1 MKKLYITSVIS
12 LLLAPSIVMAAGNE
26 YNPQISLVLDGRYSG
41 YSQNNAVTNYKLP
54 GFQLGEGAGLDPAGF
69 AIGES
74 EMSLYSNID
83 QDFFGVATVS
93 FANDGSSS
101 IEQAFAE
108 TQAIGNGVSL
118 KFGRFLSSFGY
129 LNSHHAHTW
138 DFTDAP
144 LMYRALFGD
153 TLKDDGVQVSYIFP
167 TDLLMQLT
175 AEALSGNAYPG
186 GGNTNGGIGA
196 STLKFTVGGD
206 AGISNSWEVGVTHWE
221 DGSINNRTDVNANT
235 FSGSSK
241 INALHMVYKW
251 APNGNKLERNFH
263 FQSEIF
269 KRTEDGNVTDI
280 ASSNSSTYNGDQAG
294 WYAQAVYQF
303 MFGWS
308 TGVRLDHLSASNS
321 GNDNTVLN
329 DIGLI
334 SGHDPK
340 RSSAMLQWKP
350 SEFSRIRLQLS
361 HDQSTSVS
369 DNQMFVQYT
378 FALGSHP
385 AHQF

>member
-1 MKKLYITSVIS
+1 MKKIFLAGVIT
-12 LLLAPSIVMAAGNE
+12 LLLSPPVLAAGNE
-26 YNPQISLVLDGRYSG
+26 YNPQISLILDGRYSG
-41 YSQNNAVTNYKLP
+41 YSQNNAVANYKLP
-54 GFQLGEGAGLDPAGF
+54 GFQPGEDAGLDPAGF

-74 EMSLYSNID
+74 EITMYSNID
-83 QDFFGVATVS
+83 QDFFGEATVS
-93 FANDGSSS
+93 FANGASSV
-101 IEQAFAE
+101 EQAYAE
-108 TQAIGNGVSL
+108 TQAIGNGVTL
-118 KFGRFLSSFGY
+118 KFGRFLSAFGY

-144 LMYRALFGD
+144 LMYRALFGN
-153 TLKDDGVQVSYIFP
+153 TLKDDGIQASYILP
-167 TDLLMQLT
+167 TDLLMQFT
-175 AEALSGNAYPG
+175 VEALSGNAFPG

-206 AGISNSWEVGVTHWE
+206 VGISNSWEVGVTHWQ
-221 DGSINNRTDVNANT
+221 DGSINDRTDANANT

-241 INALHMVYKW
+241 INALHVIYKW
-251 APNGNKLERNFH
+251 APNGNKLDRNFH

-280 ASSNSSTYNGDQAG
+280 ASSNSSTYNGDQTG

-303 MFGWS
+303 MYGWS

-334 SGHDPK
+334 SGRDPK
-340 RSSAMLQWKP
+340 RSSAMLQWKA
-350 SEFSRIRLQLS
+350 SEFSRIRLQFN
-361 HDQSTSVS
+361 HDQSTAVS